1 VREEPLM
8 ALNEIQQQTLKD
20 WIRSKAIVQCPAC
33 GDNRWHFAEAAYV
46 RALLEAGDEDLT
58 EEAGVVKLPCGNCG
72 YVALFDGDTV
82 GIRGMWDKG
91 RSL

>member
-1 VREEPLM
+1 MP
-8 ALNEIQQQTLKD
+8 LNEQQRRTLKE

-33 GDNRWHFAEAAYV
+33 EGNRWHFAEAAYL

-58 EEAGVVKLPCGNCG
+58 EEAGVVKPLCANCG
-72 YVALFDGDTV
+72 YVALFDGEMV
-82 GIRGMWDKG
+82 GVLGRWDKG